1 MRPYRVICHM
11 ETSLD
16 GKINGNYLEIP
27 NADYFTK
34 QYEALHQTFNSK
46 AWICGRV
53 TFEQHITYGKQID
66 LSQYPNRLVSRKDFV
81 ANTIASAY
89 AIAID
94 PSGKLGWE
102 QGIISED
109 YEERHGQHIITVLSE
124 NVSNQYLEH
133 LQAIGVSYIFAGK
146 SNQLDLRLALN
157 KISQIYEIDQFMLE
171 GGGYLN
177 GSFLSAGLV
186 DELSLILAPM
196 VEGCSSNALSLFE
209 YGDNRNQPVVEFTLD
224 KIEPLDNSGLWLR
237 YKVKH

>member
-27 NADYFTK
+27 NANYFAK

-53 TFEQHITYGKQID
+53 TFEKHITYGKQID
-66 LSQYPNRLVSRKDFV
+66 LSQYPDTFVPREDFV
-81 ANTIASAY
+81 ANTNAPAY

-102 QGIISED
+102 QGTIHED

-124 NVSNQYLEH
+124 NVSNQYLAH
-133 LQAIGVSYIFAGK
+133 LRTIGVSYIFAGK
-146 SNQLDLRLALN
+146 SKRSDLKLALD
-157 KISQIYEIDQFMLE
+157 KISQNYKINEFMLE
-171 GGGYLN
+171 GGGYIN

-196 VEGCSSNALSLFE
+196 VEGTSNSVALFE
-209 YGDNRNQPVVEFTLD
+209 YGDNPFQPVVEFTLE
-224 KIEPLDNSGLWLR
+224 KVEPLENGGLWLR
-237 YKVKH
+237 YQLK

>member
-1 MRPYRVICHM
+1 MRPYKVICHM

-16 GKINGNYLEIP
+16 GKIDGNYLETASA
-27 NADYFTK
+27 NYFANEY
-34 QYEALHQTFNSK
+34 QRVHQLYNPK

-53 TFEQHITYGKQID
+53 TYEQHITYGKQID
-66 LSQYPNRLVSRKDFV
+66 VSSYPNTLVSREDFI
-81 ANTIASAY
+81 ANTSASAY

-102 QGIISED
+102 QGAIGED

-146 SNQLDLRLALN
+146 NHKLDLKLALD
-157 KISQIYEIDQFMLE
+157 KIHQLFQIDEFMLE
-171 GGGYLN
+171 GGAYIN
-177 GSFLSAGLV
+177 GSFLSLELV

-196 VEGCSSNALSLFE
+196 VEGSSQALSLFE
-209 YGDNRNQPVVEFTLD
+209 YGDNANQPVVEFVLE
-224 KIEPLDNSGLWLR
+224 KVEPLENSGLWLR